1 MSSQTK
7 SRYVLSAALILVVGL
22 VWLLAFRQND
32 NVASPAPDDTF
43 EDPLGEKAITSSTVN
58 PVTAQPSLPV
68 VKLPANGS
76 ESIDNPMQVRRNVFE
91 RLTQIHT
98 DHARGYAPD
107 VGEVATLS
115 NQLTELTL
123 QGFMTVDEAISSLG
137 FVKKSIP
144 ELTQLIDQQIAQIE
158 AGS

>member
-7 SRYVLSAALILVVGL
+7 SRYALLAALILVVGL
-22 VWLLAFRQND
+22 AWLLLFRQND
-32 NVASPAPDDTF
+32 NVVSPAA
-43 EDPLGEKAITSSTVN
+43 EDFLGEKAITSATAN

-68 VKLPANGS
+68 VTLPATDS
-76 ESIDNPMQVRRNVFE
+76 ESIDNPMQVRRDVFE

-107 VGEVATLS
+107 VGEVASLS

-123 QGFMTVDEAISSLG
+123 QGFMTADEAISSLG

-158 AGS
+158 AVSD

>member
-1 MSSQTK
+1 MSRQTK
-7 SRYVLSAALILVVGL
+7 SRYVFSAALLLVVGL
-22 VWLLAFRQND
+22 VWLLLFRQND
-32 NVASPAPDDTF
+32 NVASPVQDDSL
-43 EDPLGEKAITSSTVN
+43 EEKAITSATLN

-68 VKLPANGS
+68 ATLPANGS
-76 ESIDNPMQVRRNVFE
+76 ESVDDPMQVRRNVFE

-107 VGEVATLS
+107 VGEVASLS

-123 QGFMTVDEAISSLG
+123 QGFMTADEAISSLG

-144 ELTQLIDQQIAQIE
+144 ELAQLIDQQIAQIE
-158 AGS
+158 AVRG